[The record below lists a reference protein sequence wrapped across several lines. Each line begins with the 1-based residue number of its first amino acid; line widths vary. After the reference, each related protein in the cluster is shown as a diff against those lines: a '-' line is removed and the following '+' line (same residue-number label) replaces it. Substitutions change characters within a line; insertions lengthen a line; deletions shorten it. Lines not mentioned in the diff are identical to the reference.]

1 MSILQ
6 RVVQLVKALQLNQRV
21 PSSKHPNECSGRPM
35 NPTLLYIYTYIY
47 IYIYMYIYT
56 SGKMFFFLKKTTTSR
71 VCWAFKT
78 IWSYCTLIKSNL
90 SKHSPSPSNRTSI
103 ALNHLYYVFCI
114 CFEAQNK
121 L

>member
-47 IYIYMYIYT
+47 TYICIYIHQV
-56 SGKMFFFLKKTTTSR
+56 KCFFLKKNTTSR

-90 SKHSPSPSNRTSI
+90 SKHNPSPSNRTSI